1 MMLCHQSID
10 RCIKAGVLQITPY
23 DPKNL
28 GPASYDLRLGR
39 SFVELQPHVMGVEM
53 PVPREML
60 PPEFRNL
67 PNNVVPT
74 QKQVKVRTMDED
86 YPTKK
91 IEVPENQGIILP
103 PKGFIL
109 ATTEEYIKA
118 SSKYA
123 IYVEG
128 RSSIGRMGLQVQN
141 AGFVDPGFEGQITLE
156 LFNASDVPIALMP
169 GRRICQ
175 IVVIELDYETITPYC
190 GKYVGQTDATASR
203 IQQDYEVPVKTEE
216 DKRTSSGIHLL

>member
-1 MMLCHQSID
+1 MMLSHQSIK
-10 RCIKAGVLQITPY
+10 RCIDAGVLQITPY
-23 DPKNL
+23 DPKNI
-28 GPASYDLRLGR
+28 GPASYDLRLGNT
-39 SFVELQPHVMGVEM
+39 FVELQPHIMGVEM
-53 PVPREML
+53 PIPRELL
-60 PPEFRNL
+60 PPELRNL
-67 PNNVVPT
+67 PTPPT
-74 QKQVKVRTMDED
+74 QRQVKVRTMDED

-91 IEVPENQGIILP
+91 IEVPANQGLILP

-118 SSKYA
+118 SPKYA

-128 RSSIGRMGLQVQN
+128 RSSVGRLGLQVHN

-175 IVVIELDYETITPYC
+175 ITVLELDHETIMPYS
-190 GKYVGQTDATASR
+190 GKYMGQTDATASR
-203 IQQDYEVPVKTEE
+203 IQQDYEVPPKVEKDTG
-216 DKRTSSGIHLL
+216 GIRLL